1 MTETLGLIGSG
12 MIGSAL
18 ARLAVAAG
26 LDVVVSNSRGPDTLG
41 PLVAELGMQ
50 ARAGTPAEAAEAGD
64 VVVATIPLSAYR
76 QLSSVELAGKTVIDT
91 MNYYP
96 QRDGRIAELD
106 AGELTSSA
114 LVQRHLSGS
123 RVVKAFNN
131 IDFRRLFTLA
141 LPYGAP
147 DRSALPIAGDDA
159 AAKAEVAELLDYLGY
174 DAADIGT
181 LAESWRSEP
190 GTPVYC
196 LPYFPGL
203 APDDVRPYEA
213 FRWFFETP
221 GVPVTADRVNDLTGS
236 TVRGPAG
243 GQLPELAASL
253 GGLDTRQSVSP
264 VASLAPAPSR
274 IAS

>member
-41 PLVAELGMQ
+41 ALISELGFQ

-64 VVVATIPLSAYR
+64 LVVATIPLTAYR
-76 QLSSVELAGKTVIDT
+76 QLSAVELAGKTVIDT

-106 AGELTSSA
+106 TGELTSSA
-114 LVQRHLSGS
+114 LVQRHLNGS

-147 DRSALPIAGDDA
+147 DRSALPVAADDA
-159 AAKAEVAELLDYLGY
+159 AAKAEVTELLDILGY
-174 DAADIGT
+174 DAADVGT
-181 LAESWRSEP
+181 LADSWRSEP

-196 LPYFPGL
+196 LPYFPGQ
-203 APDDVRPYEA
+203 APENVPPYEA

-221 GVPVTADRVNDLTGS
+221 GVPVSAERVRDLADS

-243 GQLPELAASL
+243 GRLPEMAASL
-253 GGLDTRQSVSP
+253 AGLDTREQ
-264 VASLAPAPSR
+264 